1 MGRQETVTIKCFD
14 HCTYTL
20 AYPDFFLRSDKP
32 SLRKLFKWL
41 FQFYWKRPN
50 EDTLTFFD
58 RELPELESLV
68 TDLGKERIAT
78 AKQEWQDHLD
88 YYHREYKDPK
98 EAATPDEKRKFK
110 EWNAARMQQVK
121 YAKAHLGQAEK
132 QAQKDLE
139 RAKEVIAIYL
149 EAKNKYT

>member
-1 MGRQETVTIKCFD
+1 MGRQETVTIKWFD

-41 FQFYWKRPN
+41 FQFYWKQPN
-50 EDTLTFFD
+50 EDTITFFD

-88 YYHREYKDPK
+88 YYH
-98 EAATPDEKRKFK
+98 
-110 EWNAARMQQVK
+110 
-121 YAKAHLGQAEK
+121 KAHLGQAEK

>member
-41 FQFYWKRPN
+41 FQFFWKQPN
-50 EDTLTFFD
+50 EDTITFFD
-58 RELPELESLV
+58 RELPELELLV
-68 TDLGKERIAT
+68 TDLGKERIAA
-78 AKQEWQDHLD
+78 AKKEWQDH
-88 YYHREYKDPK
+88 
-98 EAATPDEKRKFK
+98 
-110 EWNAARMQQVK
+110 

-149 EAKNKYT
+149 EAKNTYT